1 MRPKQ
6 ETALTLDERFP
17 VVVVGELLKGGK
29 DMWEEIE
36 NVAKKEREE
45 RCVDAFRLLLAAF
58 TEANRWNLSCTDTSH
73 VDNVPNQL
81 TLDLL
86 ARTWE

>member
-45 RCVDAFRLLLAAF
+45 RCVAALKLF
-58 TEANRWNLSCTDTSH
+58 YLYRS
-73 VDNVPNQL
+73 
-81 TLDLL
+81 
-86 ARTWE
+86 